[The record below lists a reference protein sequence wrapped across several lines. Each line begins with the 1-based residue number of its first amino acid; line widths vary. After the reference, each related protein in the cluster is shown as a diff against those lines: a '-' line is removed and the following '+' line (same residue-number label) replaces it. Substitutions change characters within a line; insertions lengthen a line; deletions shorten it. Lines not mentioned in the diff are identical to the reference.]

1 MEVETFELR
10 PALCVLSLLTRLT
23 AALYL
28 QGRLGS
34 DDDCALDIVARQEC
48 FRFSLNC
55 YVQIG

>member
-10 PALCVLSLLTRLT
+10 PALCVLSLLNRL
-23 AALYL
+23 AAVYL
-28 QGRLGS
+28 QGCLGS
-34 DDDCALDIVARQEC
+34 YDDCALDIVARQES